1 MNPNPWR
8 RSLLAAGLLQAAQ
21 SALQPAWAQR
31 SAWPARPVRLVVP
44 FPAGGST
51 DLVARYLAKG
61 LGERLGQPF
70 VVDNRTGASGNI
82 GTDAVAKAAPDGHTL
97 GLVTSGPLVN
107 NRYLFKRMP
116 FDAVRDLAPIA
127 LACEIPMVFATQ
139 PARTPA
145 TGLPQFLAAAQA
157 GQGRS
162 AVGTP
167 GNGTIGHLTLEA
179 INLYGKA
186 TLHSVPYRGDVPGIT
201 DLLGGSIDAVVGPI
215 TAFIP
220 HLQSGRLRGLAVTSS
235 QRFPGLPDIPTAQE
249 QGIPVTATVWL
260 ALVGPAGLP
269 DAIVGGLNAAANGLL
284 ESREGRERLAA
295 QGAVVA
301 TGAPGRVRER
311 IGADGRLW
319 QQVIEATGIRIE

>member
-1 MNPNPWR
+1 MTHNPWR

-21 SALQPAWAQR
+21 SALQPALAQR
-31 SAWPARPVRLVVP
+31 GAWPARPVRLVVP

-82 GTDAVAKAAPDGHTL
+82 GTDAVAKAAADGQTL

-107 NRYLFKRMP
+107 NRYLFKSMP
-116 FDAVRDLAPIA
+116 FDAVRDLTPIA

-145 TGLPQFLAAAQA
+145 TGLAQFLATARA
-157 GQGRS
+157 GNGRTS
-162 AVGTP
+162 VGTP
-167 GNGTIGHLTLEA
+167 GNGTIGHLTMEA
-179 INLYGKA
+179 INL
-186 TLHSVPYRGDVPGIT
+186 HSQALLRNVPYRGDVPGIT

-220 HLQSGRLRGLAVTSS
+220 HLQSGRLRGLAVTSG

-249 QGIPVTATVWL
+249 QGIPITATVWL

-269 DAIVGGLNAAANGLL
+269 PAIAQTLNSTVNGLL
-284 ESREGRERLAA
+284 ESSEGRERLAA

-301 TGAPGRVRER
+301 TGAPDQVRER
-311 IGADGRLW
+311 IGADSRLW
-319 QQVIEATGIRIE
+319 QRVIADAGIRIE